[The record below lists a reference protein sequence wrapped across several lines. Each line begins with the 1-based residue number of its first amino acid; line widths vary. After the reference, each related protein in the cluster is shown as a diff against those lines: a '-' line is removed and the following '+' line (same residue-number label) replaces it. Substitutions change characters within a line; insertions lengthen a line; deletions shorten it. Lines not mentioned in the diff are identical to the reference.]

1 LVFLSV
7 EAKGAGTACGDGHA
21 LSLPASLEAAAFNN
35 KRSLLVEEGILAS
48 VAAAA
53 VVAVSA
59 SSSSVLAVGIGGG
72 DDHNQAVGSVLGNI
86 CRVDGASL
94 RG

>member
-1 LVFLSV
+1 V

-35 KRSLLVEEGILAS
+35 KRSLLVEEGILVS

-53 VVAVSA
+53 AAAAVSA